1 MEAIDV
7 GMLGAGFI
15 GMFHSYAMRNL
26 EIVKVRPSLMP
37 RLLILADASEER
49 RRRCQQRFGWQVTCD
64 DWRQIVTDA
73 DVGLFIN
80 AAPNNL
86 HLEPSVLAARN
97 KKHIFCEKPLAPN
110 AEQAYRLWC
119 DVAQTGVIHQCA
131 FIHRFI
137 PALRLAREI
146 IRSGTLGEIL
156 QFRSAYLM
164 STALEPGQPMSWR
177 FQRSIAGS
185 GAIGDLGS
193 HHIDQARYLVGEIE
207 EVAAL
212 GTTAVNERQGIPV
225 DVDDAFVAI
234 VKFDNGAIGTIEGSR
249 IACGYGHT
257 GRIEIDGS
265 QGSIK
270 FDVERLNE
278 LQIADGVASGF
289 RAVQVTHAG
298 HPLSDFWWDAGIQ
311 GSHPIGWIECF
322 VHQVHHL
329 LNAIAGH
336 TSVAP
341 LAATFEDGYKVAEV
355 CEAIGQSWRS
365 GTREKVN
372 YRTLPAV

>member
-1 MEAIDV
+1 MDPINV

-37 RLLILADASEER
+37 RLLILADINEER
-49 RRRCQQRFGWQVTCD
+49 RGLCRQRFGWQMICGE
-64 DWRQIVTDA
+64 WQQIVTNSNID
-73 DVGLFIN
+73 LFIN
-80 AAPNNL
+80 AAPNDL

-97 KKHIFCEKPLAPN
+97 KKHIFCEKPLAAN
-110 AEQAYRLWC
+110 ADQAYRLWC

-146 IRSGTLGEIL
+146 IQSGTLGEIL

-177 FQRSIAGS
+177 FQRSVAGS

-212 GTTAVNERQGIPV
+212 GTTAVKEREGKRV

-234 VKFDNGAIGTIEGSR
+234 AKFDNGVIGTIEGSR
-249 IACGYGHT
+249 IACGYSHT

-265 QGSIK
+265 KGSIK
-270 FDVERLNE
+270 FDAERLNE

-289 RAVQVTHAG
+289 RTIQATHAG

-322 VHQVHHL
+322 VHQAHHL
-329 LNAIAGH
+329 LNAIAGR
-336 TSVAP
+336 TSVGP

-355 CEAIGQSWRS
+355 CEALGRSWRS
-365 GTREKVN
+365 GTREKIK
-372 YRTLPAV
+372 YRTLPTV